1 MGGRP
6 SQSLALGQT
15 PPAPPFQGQHVPPTL
30 GVSRPL
36 PRCSAAPAQA
46 ALCLLGRARVPH
58 CEWLSC
64 LPRAPGPLDHHCHT
78 GPTPRPCLGP
88 TADAP
93 ETCSRCPFAS
103 HWLLSMAEELTPGG
117 GTQPPAWDFLL
128 VPAPRLSQRCHRGCF
143 LLKPWRVTSLLR
155 IFRGT
160 WSPQG
165 KAQLSSAMWEPWTPR
180 PGSQGLATGLGAR
193 RCSAQ
198 VLPACAPPTSLST
211 VGFSE
216 PACGRQGV
224 SHVIHVCART
234 HLSSCT
240 STPCS
245 HSPPTLD

>member
-88 TADAP
+88 TADVP

-103 HWLLSMAEELTPGG
+103 HWLLSLAEELTPGG
-117 GTQPPAWDFLL
+117 GHAAACMGLPPGSSSPSVTALSPRVLSAKAVACHVPAENIQRHLEPPGESPALQCDVGALDTPAWVAGPGLW
-128 VPAPRLSQRCHRGCF
+128 
-143 LLKPWRVTSLLR
+143 PWCPPV
-155 IFRGT
+155 
-160 WSPQG
+160 
-165 KAQLSSAMWEPWTPR
+165 LSS
-180 PGSQGLATGLGAR
+180 GA
-193 RCSAQ
+193 
-198 VLPACAPPTSLST
+198 
-211 VGFSE
+211 
-216 PACGRQGV
+216 
-224 SHVIHVCART
+224 ARLRST
-234 HLSSCT
+234 HLLE
-240 STPCS
+240 
-245 HSPPTLD
+245 HSGLF